1 MSINFHFDEGSK
13 LVTLRISG
21 KVSRDMFL
29 HYSSLVEDLI
39 AEHGR
44 VRLLLVMHDFS
55 MSPAAFFEDLKFD
68 IRHRSD
74 VERVAVVVERRWQK
88 VMVKLFSS
96 FSHADFR
103 VFDAADE
110 ENAWDFV
117 HEGLMVGSNVMS
129 NDVSEGR
136 RDVLPR
142 GSGGSGGSG
151 GSDDSSGSEHGF
163 GHSSFRDGSDF

>member
-21 KVSRDMFL
+21 KVSRDTFL

-44 VRLLLVMHDFS
+44 VRLMLVMHDFS

-74 VERVAVVVERRWQK
+74 LERVSVVVERRWQK
-88 VMVKLFSS
+88 VMAKLFSS

-103 VFDAADE
+103 VFDASE
-110 ENAWDFV
+110 EDAAWDFV
-117 HEGLMVGSNVMS
+117 HEGLMVGSGV
-129 NDVSEGR
+129 VSEDVASDSSGSGR
-136 RDVLPR
+136 RDVLP
-142 GSGGSGGSG
+142 GGSGGSA
-151 GSDDSSGSEHGF
+151 GSEHGF
-163 GHSSFRDGSDF
+163 GHSSYRDRSDF